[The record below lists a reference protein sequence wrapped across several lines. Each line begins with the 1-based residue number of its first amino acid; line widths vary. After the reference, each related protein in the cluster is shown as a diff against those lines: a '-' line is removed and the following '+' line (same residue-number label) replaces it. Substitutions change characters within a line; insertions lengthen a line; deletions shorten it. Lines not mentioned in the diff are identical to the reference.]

1 MKGGSMKAD
10 EPGKRPE
17 PPRKPPSW
25 GLPGFVR
32 EEAIGLGDVIS
43 RTAAAIGVRPCGG
56 CVRRAEALN
65 RWMTVGRKIQK

>member
-1 MKGGSMKAD
+1 MKGGGMKAD
-10 EPGKRPE
+10 EPGKRPG
-17 PPRKPPSW
+17 PPHLR
-25 GLPGFVR
+25 LPGFVR

-65 RWMTVGRKIQK
+65 RWMTVGRKMQK